1 MVSFDTIS
9 VSPVTAGSNYH
20 RLVRIQGRVVY
31 EKAETAKTELLSVSV
46 GFLSLMDVNT
56 ALGRGGKLCQISVF
70 RFGSLQLQPT
80 YVGAAGVLQS
90 RPLDGLSNDS
100 S

>member
-1 MVSFDTIS
+1 VVSFDTTS

-20 RLVRIQGRVVY
+20 HLVRIPGSVVY

-56 ALGRGGKLCQISVF
+56 ALGRGGKLCPISVF
-70 RFGSLQLQPT
+70 RFGSLQLRYSPRMLELL
-80 YVGAAGVLQS
+80 GAAITAIRWPQ
-90 RPLDGLSNDS
+90 
-100 S
+100 